1 MSRSTL
7 KYVTMSSQLHL
18 NISLLTPGHFRGSWR
33 VEGNNPGDF
42 VDPAHFR
49 RLIRIAERG
58 HLDAVF
64 VGDSPALSSDI
75 HHAPGLGL
83 DPVVMLADAAAGTE
97 HIGVIATGS
106 STYNDPY
113 NLARR
118 YLSLDHLTGGRAG
131 WNVVT
136 TQHPAA
142 SANFG
147 YSEPPDKDERYR
159 RADEFVDVV
168 TKLWDGWDPGAII
181 GDTESGR
188 FADPDQITPPDHR
201 GPILSVAGPL
211 PLPRSPQGMPLIVQA
226 GASEGGLALA
236 GKYADLVFSAA
247 QTVDVARNLRTDIR
261 GRAAAN
267 GRDPDRV
274 KVSTGLI
281 TVVGG
286 TESEARRRE
295 EELRETIPLEP
306 ALRQLAGQL
315 GLDPERLRLDTVIS
329 ADDLP
334 GTASS
339 LPRSAGFF
347 ASTRALLAGE
357 PLTARQLIHK
367 FAGGAGHQLAVGTGE
382 QIADRIEAWFR
393 TGATDGFTIMPGEV
407 GTGLEAFVEQVVP
420 HLVSRGLFR
429 PEYTHRTLRG
439 NLGLEV
445 TETADRTRKESFT

>member
-1 MSRSTL
+1 
-7 KYVTMSSQLHL
+7 MSSQLHL

-147 YSEPPDKDERYR
+147 FSEPPDKDERYR
-159 RADEFVDVV
+159 RADEFVEVV
-168 TKLWDGWDPGAII
+168 AKLWDGWEAGAII
-181 GDTESGR
+181 GDTERGR
-188 FADPDQITPPDHR
+188 FADPDRITPPDHR
-201 GPILSVAGPL
+201 GPILTVAGPL
-211 PLPRSPQGMPLIVQA
+211 PLPRSPQGRPLIVQA

-286 TESEARRRE
+286 TEAEARRRE

-306 ALRQLAGQL
+306 ALRQLAAQL
-315 GLDPERLRLDTVIS
+315 GLDPGRLRLDTVIS
-329 ADDLP
+329 ADDL
-334 GTASS
+334 TDTDTS

-393 TGATDGFTIMPGEV
+393 SGATDGFTIMPGEV
-407 GTGLEAFVEQVVP
+407 GTGIEAFVEQVVP

-445 TETADRTRKESFT
+445 TETVVRTRKESFT

>member
-1 MSRSTL
+1 
-7 KYVTMSSQLHL
+7 MSSSLHL

-33 VEGNNPGDF
+33 VAGNSPGDF

-64 VGDSPALSSDI
+64 VGDSPALSGDI
-75 HHAPGLGL
+75 AHAPQLGL

-118 YLSLDHLTGGRAG
+118 YLSLDHLTRGRAG

-136 TQHPAA
+136 TQLPSA

-147 YSEPPDKDERYR
+147 YAEPPEKTERYR
-159 RADEFVDVV
+159 RADEFVEVV
-168 TKLWDGWDPGAII
+168 TALWNGWDTDAVV
-181 GDTESGR
+181 GDAASGR
-188 FADPDQITPPDHR
+188 FADPGRIR
-201 GPILSVAGPL
+201 GPRHHGEWFSVEGPL
-211 PLPRSPQGMPLIVQA
+211 PLPRSPQGRPLLVQA

-247 QTVDVARNLRTDIR
+247 QTVDVARTLREDIR
-261 GRAAAN
+261 ARAAAH

-274 KVSTGLI
+274 KISTGLI

-286 TESEARRRE
+286 TEEEARRRE
-295 EELRETIPLEP
+295 VELRETIPLEP
-306 ALRQLAGQL
+306 ALRQLAAQL
-315 GLDPERLRLDTVIS
+315 GFDENALELDTVLR
-329 ADDLP
+329 AGDLP
-334 GTASS
+334 QPASGA
-339 LPRSAGFF
+339 PRSAGFS
-347 ASTRALLAGE
+347 ASTHALLAE
-357 PLTARQLIHK
+357 KPHTARELIHR

-393 TGATDGFTIMPGEV
+393 SGATDGFTIMPGEV
-407 GTGLEAFVEQVVP
+407 GSGLEAFVEQVVP
-420 HLVSRGLFR
+420 HLVARGLFR
-429 PEYTHRTLRG
+429 DEYTHRTLRG
-439 NLGLEV
+439 NLGLELAG
-445 TETADRTRKESFT
+445 TEDHADLDITVG